1 MKRGG
6 ILFKILMVP
15 LLLAFGLFLHINIVS
30 GDYPIEQFSL
40 NSGREIFDSNCAGC
54 HGEKGDGSVFKG
66 AFNFTNNELMIINNS
81 SVFFDAVTNGVP
93 GTAMPPFGKLS
104 IPQRWDV
111 VSYLWTFWMDFTEVE
126 HGKTIYQKNCA
137 SCHGINGDGSGITG
151 AFDFTNVSRMVR
163 EEPEVIFTRVSDGV
177 DGTSMPSWKDS
188 LSVDERWNIVKYIW
202 TFQFKGYF
210 QIRQPS
216 LITPNTERT
225 SSGEAWYS
233 SPIGMA
239 IIAISILLAI
249 AVLYLFGKGMKER

>member
-66 AFNFTNNELMIINNS
+66 AFDFT
-81 SVFFDAVTNGVP
+81 
-93 GTAMPPFGKLS
+93 GKLS

-163 EEPEVIFTRVSDGV
+163 EDPEVIFTRVSDGV